1 MSSNRF
7 LTFVNGVQTWVTA
20 IATSAGAAD
29 GSKIIMTKEDGTID
43 TSLMPAGI
51 GADTQSIVTT
61 EAIAA
66 GRFVNIT
73 AAGVRLADNS
83 NNRPAHGF
91 VLAAAASGA
100 NAIVYRVG
108 RNSGLTGL
116 TAGVRYFLGA
126 AGAPIATA
134 PSAVGSVIQSLGVA
148 GDANSLPFDF
158 DEPTLIA

>member
-1 MSSNRF
+1 MSTNKF
-7 LTFVNGVQTWVTA
+7 LTFIGGVQTLITA
-20 IATSAGAAD
+20 IATSAGATD
-29 GSKIIMTKEDGTID
+29 GSKIIMTKPDGTLD

-66 GRFVNIT
+66 GSFVNIA

-100 NAIVYRVG
+100 NATVYRVG

-116 TAGVRYFLGA
+116 TAGTRYFLGT
-126 AGAPIATA
+126 AGAITATA
-134 PSAVGSVIQSLGVA
+134 PSTPNAIIQSLGVA
-148 GDANSLPFDF
+148 GNETSLPFDY

>member
-7 LTFVNGVQTWVTA
+7 LTYLNGVQTLLTA

-29 GSKIIMTKEDGTID
+29 GSKIIMTKADGTID
-43 TSLMPAGI
+43 NSLMPAGI

-73 AAGVRLADNS
+73 ATGVRLADNS

-116 TAGVRYFLGA
+116 TAGVRYFLGV

-134 PSAVGSVIQSLGVA
+134 PSAAGNIIQSLGVA
-148 GDANSLPFDF
+148 GDTTSLPFDF